1 MLTAEQREI
10 RGLAREF
17 AEGEIR
23 PHAAEW
29 DRAGVFDRAVLDQ
42 LAELGFLGML
52 VPERYG
58 GLGLDAAT
66 YLVVLEELARG
77 DASLA
82 LTVAIQNGP
91 APRLLLAHGTEEQK
105 SQWLPRLA
113 SGDVIAGF
121 ALSETGAGSDPASLA
136 TAARQEKGGDWIVS
150 GAKRWV
156 TNGAKADAVFVF
168 ARTDGDADRPAK
180 DDTPADDR
188 APTNGRA
195 PASANRPRAAVG
207 AFLVDTDADG
217 YRPGKRERTMGLRAS
232 ETVAVELDDVR
243 VDADRLVGHRGRG
256 LSHALDALDVG
267 RLGIAAQ
274 AVGIAQAALEH
285 AASYTSERRQF
296 GKPVAAFGGVR
307 SKLAVMAT
315 RVAASRALAREA
327 AERWQAAV
335 QTGERCSDWPA
346 MAKLK
351 ASETAAWVTDQ
362 AVHLFGGYGYMR
374 EFPVEKLLRDAK
386 GTEIYEGTN
395 EILRLVIGR
404 SVTHRGGKGQ
414 WQS

>member
-1 MLTAEQREI
+1 MLTAEQREV
-10 RGLAREF
+10 RDLAREF
-17 AEGEIR
+17 ADGEIR
-23 PHAAEW
+23 PRAAEW
-29 DRAGVFDRAVLDQ
+29 DRDGAFDRSVLDQ

-58 GLGLDAAT
+58 GLGLIAGT

-91 APRLLLAHGTEEQK
+91 VPRLLLAHGDEEQK
-105 SQWLPRLA
+105 SRWLPRLA

-121 ALSETGAGSDPASLA
+121 ALSEAGAGSDPASLA
-136 TAARQEKGGDWIVS
+136 ALARQEDGGDWVVS

-156 TNGAKADAVFVF
+156 TNGAKADAMFVF
-168 ARTDGDADRPAK
+168 ARTDGGSDGDSP
-180 DDTPADDR
+180 
-188 APTNGRA
+188 PTNGRG
-195 PASANRPRAAVG
+195 PAAG
-207 AFLVDTDADG
+207 AFLVDTGAPG

-243 VDADRLVGHRGRG
+243 VAADRLVGYRARG

-274 AVGIAQAALEH
+274 AVGIAQAAFEH
-285 AASYTSERRQF
+285 AAVYTGERQQF
-296 GKPVAAFGGVR
+296 GKPVAAFGAVR

-315 RVAASRALAREA
+315 RIAASRALVQEA
-327 AERWQAAV
+327 AQRWEAAV
-335 QTGERCSDWPA
+335 ARGGRCSDWPA
-346 MAKLK
+346 MAKLT

-374 EFPVEKLLRDAK
+374 EFPVEKLMRDAK

-404 SVTHRGGKGQ
+404 SVARKGEQGQ